1 MAVNNC
7 LNWLTIGS
15 QLTHNRLNRFMLKAR
30 IARKKSALC
39 AASVQKARKACNF
52 DGGLSEVADNKKSKL
67 PKNDRY
73 FRKMA
78 EKRPKQPERYK
89 KPVDRNGAKGA
100 TIGQ

>member
-1 MAVNNC
+1 
-7 LNWLTIGS
+7 
-15 QLTHNRLNRFMLKAR
+15 MLKAR
-30 IARKKSALC
+30 IARK
-39 AASVQKARKACNF
+39 SVHCVQRACNL
-52 DGGLSEVADNKKSKL
+52 DSGLSEVADNKKSKL